1 MVLDFETAK
10 ASATGHV
17 PFDDLRNDPVTVC
30 RAGGAGAAAAYL
42 EKARERND
50 TVRMQVSHRHN
61 DINPDEPQ
69 TRLLNLGGNRGGIG
83 SEGYEGP
90 SWGYG
95 EDWGIAA
102 SGPVDMGR
110 YVAVA
115 PRDLS
120 TGVQDLDFG
129 V

>member
-1 MVLDFETAK
+1 MKVL
-10 ASATGHV
+10 
-17 PFDDLRNDPVTVC
+17 
-30 RAGGAGAAAAYL
+30 
-42 EKARERND
+42 
-50 TVRMQVSHRHN
+50 HRHN

-69 TRLLNLGGNRGGIG
+69 TRLLNLGGNRGGSG

-110 YVAVA
+110 YIAVA
-115 PRDLS
+115 PRDIS
-120 TGVQDLDFG
+120 TGAQHLDFELER
-129 V
+129 